1 MKHILFIFLFVTLN
15 FSDYSRN
22 NSLLNEYKKGRLKTK
37 LIYSIG
43 GNTNNPDDMLIW
55 PNSIGVDQE
64 ENLFILD
71 SKESVIKKYNKN
83 GKFIGR
89 FGRKGRGPGEFLS
102 SNKLGIAPNGNIY
115 IYDTMSFQFCVF
127 DNNGKFIK
135 NIKFNDIVWKMR
147 FSKSGI
153 YIETQRIIRKG
164 KIGTNNVAVML
175 YNYDLKKKKT
185 IVKYKLKSWVYGKVG
200 KSKMALHL
208 PFKDNVYWDITN
220 SSDLIVAYTNGY
232 KIEVYSPEGK
242 LKRTFFHKA
251 RKRKISEREKEKIR
265 NNYLNEQGNSSAVR
279 NFINSN
285 LKFPV
290 YAPYFKMMH
299 IDEYDNL
306 LLTTYNKM
314 QNDYLIDVFN
324 KEGNFI
330 NRIKI
335 KADVLTENSIFKYG
349 NIYSN
354 YGDSNTFGEVRK
366 YRIID

>member
-1 MKHILFIFLFVTLN
+1 
-15 FSDYSRN
+15 
-22 NSLLNEYKKGRLKTK
+22 
-37 LIYSIG
+37 
-43 GNTNNPDDMLIW
+43 
-55 PNSIGVDQE
+55 
-64 ENLFILD
+64 
-71 SKESVIKKYNKN
+71 
-83 GKFIGR
+83 
-89 FGRKGRGPGEFLS
+89 
-102 SNKLGIAPNGNIY
+102 
-115 IYDTMSFQFCVF
+115 
-127 DNNGKFIK
+127 
-135 NIKFNDIVWKMR
+135 MR

-175 YNYDLKKKKT
+175 YNYDLKKKKN

-242 LKRTFFHKA
+242 LKRTFFHTA
-251 RKRKISEREKEKIR
+251 EKRRIREKEKEKIR
-265 NNYLNEQGNSSAVR
+265 NKYLSEIGNSREVL
-279 NFINSN
+279 NFIRTN
-285 LKFPV
+285 LQFPE
-290 YAPYFKMMH
+290 YAPYFKMIH

-306 LLTTYNKM
+306 LLTTYNKIK
-314 QNDYLIDVFN
+314 NDYLIDVFN

-335 KADVLTENSIFKYG
+335 KADVLTENSIFKHG

-354 YGDSNTFGEVRK
+354 YGGNNIFGEVRK
-366 YRIID
+366 YKIIN